1 MECLEAPHS
10 HIRAKKTLLPK
21 CWQYKPSENIE
32 TLWQVNLPENRL
44 FESSVSSQEV
54 QLDIDGQGVRWWRS
68 RPAAENTLP
77 LLLSTIYIINNIKN
91 ICHHQRHLVAVL
103 PALLHIKVFVI
114 VEGIV
119 IKSSESR

>member
-54 QLDIDGQGVRWWRS
+54 QLDIDGQGVRWRRS

-77 LLLSTIYIINNIKN
+77 LLLSTIFINNIKN
-91 ICHHQRHLVAVL
+91 IHHHLVAVL

>member
-1 MECLEAPHS
+1 MAIAGTAQKETLRNRIEKLESYNTLDGTHS
-10 HIRAKKTLLPK
+10 HIRAKKTLLPR

-54 QLDIDGQGVRWWRS
+54 QLDIDGQGVRWRRS

-77 LLLSTIYIINNIKN
+77 LLLSTIYINNI
-91 ICHHQRHLVAVL
+91 RA
-103 PALLHIKVFVI
+103 
-114 VEGIV
+114 
-119 IKSSESR
+119 RD